1 VSTSQS
7 IGGEVPAPRARLAE
21 VSSRVRSP
29 EVVALGLALAA
40 TLIVALSQGPKIFYF
55 DSGNY
60 WALGETFI
68 KRGNFSLLN
77 FNSPLRG
84 YVLPL
89 IDHGL
94 RGFAQAF
101 HWRDSTTAKLFN
113 ALVFSLLSATLAPL
127 LAEACWPARR
137 WSVRRRLGLTA
148 LFILF
153 WSGYL
158 NFPLSDFPALAA
170 VLLAIVAV
178 TRAEKLG
185 WVLVA
190 GIATGIAIDMR
201 PSYILLAPLVL
212 MLASWRW
219 FERRRDEGS
228 LAAGRLAVYLVLLL
242 ASFTAVSLP
251 QSLISHRYFHTWSF
265 VPGSAIHL
273 ESLQLTEGL
282 RLQRVGGYVGLG
294 HPPLMVY
301 EDESGQKLLAMQKE
315 HVVVGLDQYLGLVED
330 HPITMA
336 GVFLRH
342 VTNGLDQ
349 RYSTPYIEHLDSG
362 SHRWLRLFGFL
373 LVFLGLLR
381 VLWPKARHSLGTT
394 RWRYPIALLICCLT
408 AVPSAMEPRYMLP
421 VYLLSYMLVLA
432 PGWPNPIDNEA
443 VGVRRFGAL
452 AIIVMAY
459 ALFMVVVLHVVGE
472 ASNHLHFA
480 S

>member
-1 VSTSQS
+1 
-7 IGGEVPAPRARLAE
+7 
-21 VSSRVRSP
+21 
-29 EVVALGLALAA
+29 VVALSLALAA
-40 TLIVALSQGPKIFYF
+40 TAIVALAQGPKIFYF

-60 WALGETFI
+60 WALGETFV
-68 KRGNFSLLN
+68 KRGSFSLLN

-94 RGFAQAF
+94 HGLAQAF
-101 HWRDSTTAKLFN
+101 HWRDSTSAKLFN
-113 ALVFSLLSATLAPL
+113 ALVLALLSATLVPL
-127 LAEACWPARR
+127 LAQACWPERR
-137 WSVRRRLGLTA
+137 WGVPRRLALTA
-148 LFILF
+148 LFLLF

-158 NFPLSDFPALAA
+158 NFPLSDFPALAM

-178 TRAEKLG
+178 TRAEQLG

-201 PSYILLAPLVL
+201 PSYVLLAPLVL
-212 MLASWRW
+212 VLASWRW
-219 FERRRDEGS
+219 FERRRDES
-228 LAAGRLAVYLVLLL
+228 PLTTGRLAVYVVVLLT
-242 ASFTAVSLP
+242 SFAAVSLP

-265 VPGSAIHL
+265 VPGSAVHL

-282 RLQRVGGYVGLG
+282 RMQRVGGYVGLG

-301 EDESGQKLLAMQKE
+301 EDEDGQRLLAMQKDQ
-315 HVVVGLDQYLGLVED
+315 VVVGLDQYLGLVED
-330 HPITMA
+330 HPLTMA
-336 GVFLRH
+336 GVFSRH
-342 VTNGLDQ
+342 VINGLDQ

-381 VLWPKARHSLGTT
+381 VLWPKARHSLGAA

-408 AVPSAMEPRYMLP
+408 AVPTAMEPRYMLP
-421 VYLLSYMLVLA
+421 VYLLSYMFVLA
-432 PGWPNPIDNEA
+432 PGWPSPLDDEL
-443 VGVRRFGAL
+443 VGIRRFRTL
-452 AIIVMAY
+452 ATIVIAY
-459 ALFMVVVLHVVGE
+459 VLFMAVVLHVVSE